1 MTGPSRGRP
10 DRLYVSDQDPEYYY
24 RWANSKDINVMG
36 MQLDGFTAVLG
47 EDPKM
52 QLTPLQGQN
61 SENPVSPGARM
72 RGDLVLMRIRKD
84 EYERTIGEEIR
95 EARKRQE
102 TTLDTMIQQANEN
115 ARRRAADA
123 GMKKI
128 PSQLVFRD
136 E

>member
-1 MTGPSRGRP
+1 
-10 DRLYVSDQDPEYYY
+10 
-24 RWANSKDINVMG
+24 MG

-136 E
+136 A